1 MRRIML
7 VNILFGLWLMLAPFI
22 LSLIN
27 KSVRGVLWED
37 LLLGFGIAAFALCR
51 MLSRRAEE
59 IAITDSNRDGA
70 RIADAAQPYSVRVLQ
85 TARGCLE
92 QYRHRRGGIPFGG
105 VSGLEGW
112 RPPGRQRNR
121 RRIIGSPHP
130 GSTNCV
136 GRLHHR
142 RAKTRLACSERFE
155 IRS

>member
-7 VNILFGLWLMLAPFI
+7 VNVLFGLWLMLSPFF
-22 LSLIN
+22 LSLID
-27 KSVRGVLWED
+27 KSAIKVLWED

-70 RIADAAQPYSVRVLQ
+70 RIAHTAQPNFVRILQ
-85 TARGCLE
+85 TRCRCLE
-92 QYRHRRGGIPFGG
+92 QCHYRRDGISFSA
-105 VSGLEGW
+105 VSGLEGC